1 MGEFLLFSFSLLV
14 FTHSKLCCDSPSVI
28 QFLPSI
34 SLYPRSHLRHNL
46 LCPTS
51 AKRFFPSLSHL
62 RQSHLRQSHLR
73 HNLLR
78 PASFSRGLPPN
89 IEGSPSFPIVSRSL
103 STPGVVYP
111 WRCLQHTR
119 DGPLPA
125 GLLALLRCVPHW
137 ETRFRA
143 RFGRGKPQK

>member
-1 MGEFLLFSFSLLV
+1 MFFFSLLV
-14 FTHSKLCCDSPSVI
+14 FTHSKLCCDSPSII
-28 QFLPSI
+28 QFLPSM

-51 AKRFFPSLSHL
+51 AQRFFPSL
-62 RQSHLRQSHLR
+62 SHLRQSHLR

-111 WRCLQHTR
+111 WRCLQLSR
-119 DGPLPA
+119 DGPLGSVGPT
-125 GLLALLRCVPHW
+125 LSLDDSDLW
-137 ETRFRA
+137 
-143 RFGRGKPQK
+143 RGECCSQNFVSNGCCLFLS